1 MILLAAVTDASA
13 HRVEL
18 VAGCRGATV
27 ATLRGLASPARGPWP
42 DEWID
47 VCELDADGL
56 NAVAD
61 MLANGPDVTACV
73 DDLDGLRVS
82 VDEDWDGSL
91 SLVVDQDVDDGLREA
106 EIAAWPLGDDDVR
119 IWSAAFRAAARQ
131 LASV

>member
-1 MILLAAVTDASA
+1 MIILAAVADESRT
-13 HRVEL
+13 RVEI

-27 ATLRGLASPARGPWP
+27 ATVRMRMAAARGPWP
-42 DEWID
+42 DEWLD
-47 VCELDADGL
+47 VCELDTGGL

-73 DDLDGLRVS
+73 DDLDGLRLS

-106 EIAAWPLGDDDVR
+106 EIAAWPLDDDDVR

-131 LASV
+131 VASV